1 MGCAVPVLIPSC
13 GQSPGPPADTSS
25 VQWLCGSRSLQA
37 GHHHVLQFQC
47 WEQGPYSQQ
56 TPLTLVPALFLVP
69 HAHLH
74 SHTLQT
80 KLFLSQASREP
91 ISGNFKG
98 LLSLLVPKT
107 HMELRSASTGTNTPL
122 GGAWDPAMPCI
133 NTQKP
138 RYH

>member
-69 HAHLH
+69 HDI
-74 SHTLQT
+74 SIHTPFKPSYFYHKPLENPFLGILKDCSPCLCP
-80 KLFLSQASREP
+80 KLTWS
-91 ISGNFKG
+91 
-98 LLSLLVPKT
+98 
-107 HMELRSASTGTNTPL
+107 
-122 GGAWDPAMPCI
+122 
-133 NTQKP
+133 
-138 RYH
+138 